1 MTVVAVGVGLWLMVL
16 IGAVAVVR
24 ASRGGQDPSRQ
35 VPVDVSADGGSNV
48 PNDEPYFR
56 AVASA
61 EADLRT
67 FERSQR
73 PEDRDHFLS
82 TMAVLVRLGDSWM
95 TRRLPS
101 QGIPEDVRATLLRCV
116 TARDELLRP
125 VVASNH
131 AWAKVAVAASEAQAM
146 PDLRSVDRAELA
158 RLERHAWSRVID
170 LATITRMP
178 HDHGTDV
185 RATD

>member
-1 MTVVAVGVGLWLMVL
+1 MTVVAVGVGLWLIVL

-24 ASRGGQDPSRQ
+24 AWRGGQDPSGH
-35 VPVDVSADGGSNV
+35 VPVAVSADGASNV
-48 PNDEPYFR
+48 RSDEPYFR

-82 TMAVLVRLGDSWM
+82 TMAVLVRLGDAWM
-95 TRRLPS
+95 ARRLPS
-101 QGIPEDVRATLLRCV
+101 QGIPEDVRAALVRCV

-131 AWAKVAVAASEAQAM
+131 AWAKVAVAASAARAM
-146 PDLRSVDRAELA
+146 PDVRSVDRADLA
-158 RLERHAWSRVID
+158 RLERHAWRRVID

-178 HDHGTDV
+178 DDHGTDV
-185 RATD
+185 RTTD